1 MSSIRRINCENC
13 SAPYAI
19 NVATLRKE
27 KNTVTCR
34 RCKHKMIVYKSG
46 FSEPENE
53 QARVVQEDEKTLVD
67 DEPSRQNSMANI
79 QQEMPVLDTEISTK
93 PPPLSV
99 TPNVSGGT
107 SDADENKFDQTARP
121 EDFAPLHSRQNLR
134 QTLSEDST
142 SPRSQSISPREARAP
157 APVEK
162 AKAEPKFKKAS
173 PATGGTRVPAG
184 LSMMLTVVSAMI
196 FLAMLGSF
204 GQYYVADEVGQ
215 KISLIVS
222 ISSLMLAFFLV
233 LTSSFGKKSSAMGLS
248 VGLTTLITAALGAG
262 LFVVG
267 ASSNSTGSAEE
278 PKEEIV
284 SKKEEKK
291 TEAAAQPDAEK
302 GAEKEVV
309 AAKTSTKKSGKSSSS
324 TRTSSRRA
332 SAVISEPKNPRIE
345 APEPSMEL
353 PKEEEKVAIAD
364 PLEEDIGD
372 EDLALPDLGDMD
384 LDMDEEPKKSRFARK
399 EKDTQPAPKVE
410 ATKKESPKAATKI
423 EIPQSVMDIIIRNNK
438 DVKGCYVSHRAEH
451 GDFPKKV
458 EVLFTL
464 QPSGK
469 VSQAYIAEGP
479 HVGSKFE
486 SCLRSAFKKMTFPAF
501 DSSASPQSLRYTLKI

>member
-46 FSEPENE
+46 FSEPADEH
-53 QARVVQEDEKTLVD
+53 ARVVQDDEKTLID
-67 DEPSRQNSMANI
+67 DEPKI
-79 QQEMPVLDTEISTK
+79 QQDMPVLDTEVSTK
-93 PPPLSV
+93 PPPLSL
-99 TPNVSGGT
+99 TPKIQPTNT
-107 SDADENKFDQTARP
+107 EDRFDQTARP
-121 EDFAPLHSRQNLR
+121 EDFVPLHSRQNLR
-134 QTLSEDST
+134 EELADDST
-142 SPRSQSISPREARAP
+142 APRPRHNISPRDARAKP
-157 APVEK
+157 EIKNKKNVEK
-162 AKAEPKFKKAS
+162 KFTKAS
-173 PATGGTRVPAG
+173 PSSSQKTTKSPAG
-184 LSMMLTVVSAMI
+184 LSLSLAAVAGMI
-196 FLAMLGSF
+196 SMAMLSSF
-204 GQYYVADEVGQ
+204 GQYYLQDEVGQ

-233 LTSSFGKKSSAMGLS
+233 VTSSFGKKSSSMIISLGLS
-248 VGLTTLITAALGAG
+248 ALTTVALGAG
-262 LFVVG
+262 LFMVG
-267 ASSNSTGSAEE
+267 INTNENNNE
-278 PKEEIV
+278 P
-284 SKKEEKK
+284 
-291 TEAAAQPDAEK
+291 
-302 GAEKEVV
+302 EKEVKENLV
-309 AAKTSTKKSGKSSSS
+309 AQNEKKENPEQEEPSEEKGNEEKNSETKKTTSSNKNNSNSSSKKSNKSS
-324 TRTSSRRA
+324 RFVA
-332 SAVISEPKNPRIE
+332 EAVNPRIE

-353 PKEEEKVAIAD
+353 PEEEDKKAIID
-364 PLEEDIGD
+364 PLDEEMSEPDM
-372 EDLALPDLGDMD
+372 DLGDMD
-384 LDMDEEPKKSRFARK
+384 LDLDAEEEKKSRFVRK
-399 EKDTQPAPKVE
+399 EKEKKPEPKVE
-410 ATKKESPKAATKI
+410 AVKKETTKAAPKV

-486 SCLRSAFKKMTFPAF
+486 SCLRAAFKKMTFPAF
-501 DSSASPQSLRYTLKI
+501 DSAASPQSLRYTLKI